1 VQFVAEKLSEQD
13 LARGFCREIGVT
25 RSDPSSRDATRALRE
40 LESQL
45 DAAGRRHARVH
56 GELRAVGGGIRVV
69 GSHGSQGSRRFERSL
84 IRCTSAANEK
94 PSELLAASSRRG
106 TFWSARRRSR
116 RAFEPFHPNSRK
128 SQ

>member
-84 IRCTSAANEK
+84 IALRGAADAGALADEAAARVILRSACNVLPAPGV
-94 PSELLAASSRRG
+94 PSLRLAKR
-106 TFWSARRRSR
+106 T
-116 RAFEPFHPNSRK
+116 
-128 SQ
+128 